1 VDGTCGSRYADG
13 TIHAI
18 IIEKIRKLRALTEER
33 GATEQEAI
41 AAQQAMFNLLAKHNL
56 EISHILHNEPG
67 GLDTTISTESAER
80 PSKVWKQLLYT
91 AVANL
96 NFSQCFTLRG
106 SINIVGTRAN
116 RIATF
121 EMAGYLVETVERLGE
136 EVSADL
142 PADERRRFRHSF
154 SVGCANRLYERLE
167 QMRLEA
173 QAGHMKA
180 DGPNCLLPAL
190 VDVYQNSRA
199 RVDDFITAHFGK
211 LQHRTHYASDGHN
224 GGYVTGYNTGDRIGL
239 HQQVRG
245 KRAYRSLTN
254 G

>member
-1 VDGTCGSRYADG
+1 MDGTFGRRYADR
-13 TIHAI
+13 TIHASV
-18 IIEKIRKLRALTEER
+18 IEKIRKLRALTEER

-41 AAQQAMFNLLAKHNL
+41 AAQQAMFTLLAKHNL
-56 EISHILHNEPG
+56 EISHILDNEPSR
-67 GLDTTISTESAER
+67 LDATISAQSAER
-80 PSKVWKQLLYT
+80 PSTVWKQLLYT

-121 EMAGYLVETVERLGE
+121 EMAGYLIQTVETLAEQA
-136 EVSADL
+136 SADF
-142 PADERRRFRHSF
+142 PGDERRRFRHSF
-154 SVGCANRLYERLE
+154 SEGCANRIYERLE

-173 QAGHMKA
+173 QAVRMKA
-180 DGPNCLLPAL
+180 DDPNCLLPVLA
-190 VDVYQNSRA
+190 DVYQSSKA

-211 LQHRTHYASDGHN
+211 LHHRTHNASNGHN
-224 GGYVTGYNTGDRIGL
+224 GGYVTGYKTGDRVGL